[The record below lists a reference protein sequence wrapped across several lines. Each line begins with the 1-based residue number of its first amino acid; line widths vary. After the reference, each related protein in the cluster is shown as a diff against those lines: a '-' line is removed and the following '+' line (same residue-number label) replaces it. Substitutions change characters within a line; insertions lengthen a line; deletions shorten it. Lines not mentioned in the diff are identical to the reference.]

1 LLVAASDVTAI
12 RALAHPLRLRL
23 LDLLRIDGPSTS
35 TILAQRTGES
45 TGSTSYHLRQLAR
58 HGFIA
63 EAEREASGRERWWRY
78 VERQA
83 LLEAE
88 DGDAS
93 RQLVREL
100 LVLEGDALDRFLAEP
115 ERPPDWDR
123 AAFVQSRV
131 VSLTP
136 KELERLSA
144 EIAEVCR
151 PLRDTASSEVPTDAR
166 PVRIL
171 ALAFPTAA

>member
-1 LLVAASDVTAI
+1 MAASDVTAI

-35 TILAQRTGES
+35 TILARRTGES

-63 EAEREASGRERWWRY
+63 EAVRETSGRERWWRY
-78 VERQA
+78 LERQA
-83 LLEAE
+83 SLEAG

-100 LVLEGDALDRFLAEP
+100 LVLEGDALDRFLADPDRTP
-115 ERPPDWDR
+115 EWDR

-136 KELERLSA
+136 DELERLSA
-144 EIAEVCR
+144 KLAEVFR
-151 PLRDTASSEVPTDAR
+151 PVRATASSEVPTDAR